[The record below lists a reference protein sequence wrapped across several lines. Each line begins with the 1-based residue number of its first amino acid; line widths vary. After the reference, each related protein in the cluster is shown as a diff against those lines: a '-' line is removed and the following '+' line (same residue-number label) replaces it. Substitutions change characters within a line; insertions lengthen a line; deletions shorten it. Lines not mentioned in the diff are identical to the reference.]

1 MTAGRCGRRL
11 CPMTNAAAPP
21 GEVTDATALLD
32 EPALAASL
40 QRFATE
46 HGSQLAAVR
55 TEAHGYL
62 TEMLA
67 SHGDRATRS
76 WNRFGAWMLRAH
88 DVLVDEEELAR
99 LRSLDREHS
108 LALIFS
114 HRSYL
119 DGWVLPLAL
128 AARRFSPT
136 YTFGGANLDLPVL
149 GRLASRTGVIFIRRA
164 TRDTPVY
171 RLALRGYIAH
181 LVRQRANLAWS
192 IEGGRTRTGK
202 LRPPVHG
209 ILRYLV
215 DAVESGTEDS
225 NQVGSL
231 ATPPIPEVMVVPI
244 AIVYD
249 QLHEVARMTAE
260 AKGGRKRPEDF
271 GWLVSFA
278 RSQRQ
283 RLGRAYLTVGE
294 PMPLRQ
300 RMAELRGQGLPT
312 HTAVERV
319 ALDVSHRIN
328 RATPVTVTAVVCLAL
343 LGADRALTFDR
354 VLDTVEPLA
363 TYLAARQRPV
373 AGAATLT
380 DRSTIRRTLQELT
393 ASGVLDC
400 YDAGTEPVWRIAPDQ
415 HLVAAFYRNT
425 VIHFLVERAIGEV
438 ALLSVG
444 ETEGTAGGPAGGL
457 AGAWHTA
464 LALRDLLKFE
474 FFFGSRTDF
483 LADLRQELTLL
494 TGVTASADTDLSPQ
508 AARELLAGS
517 RPHLAPLVLRPF
529 LDAYLLVADRLAALG
544 DAELDDAAAQYLLT
558 EALQVGEQWVLQRRV
573 ASAES
578 VSLELFRTGLRL
590 VEHRG
595 LVRGQD
601 LATRRTAL
609 RDEIA
614 GVVAQLDRIADL
626 DRAARRGDQA
636 TDQLLTGQEPG
647 GDRAAH

>member
-1 MTAGRCGRRL
+1 
-11 CPMTNAAAPP
+11 MTNVAAPA

-40 QRFATE
+40 ERFAAE
-46 HGSQLAAVR
+46 HGTQLAAVR
-55 TEAHGYL
+55 TEARGYL

-88 DVLVDEEELAR
+88 DVLVDEEEVAR

-149 GRLASRTGVIFIRRA
+149 GRLASRTGIIFIRRA
-164 TRDTPVY
+164 TKDTPVY

-215 DAVESGTEDS
+215 DAVESG
-225 NQVGSL
+225 
-231 ATPPIPEVMVVPI
+231 APPTRPGGDDDQPVPASIPDVMVVPI

-343 LGADRALTFDR
+343 LGADRALTFER

-363 TYLAARQRPV
+363 SYLAARQRPV

-380 DRSTIRRTLQELT
+380 DRSTIRRTLQELV

-444 ETEGTAGGPAGGL
+444 DTESPDGGPRTEPDGGL
-457 AGAWHTA
+457 AGAWQTA

-494 TGVTASADTDLSPQ
+494 TGGTTSADTDLSPQ
-508 AARELLAGS
+508 AARDLLAGA

-544 DAELDDAAAQYLLT
+544 AAELDDAAAQQLLT

-595 LVRGQD
+595 LLRGED
-601 LATRRTAL
+601 LAARREAL

-614 GVVAQLDRIADL
+614 AVVAQLDRIADL
-626 DRAARRGDQA
+626 ERAARRDGPVDDQPR
-636 TDQLLTGQEPG
+636 TG
-647 GDRAAH
+647 R

>member
-1 MTAGRCGRRL
+1 M
-11 CPMTNAAAPP
+11 
-21 GEVTDATALLD
+21 
-32 EPALAASL
+32 
-40 QRFATE
+40 
-46 HGSQLAAVR
+46 
-55 TEAHGYL
+55 
-62 TEMLA
+62 
-67 SHGDRATRS
+67 
-76 WNRFGAWMLRAH
+76 
-88 DVLVDEEELAR
+88 
-99 LRSLDREHS
+99 
-108 LALIFS
+108 
-114 HRSYL
+114 
-119 DGWVLPLAL
+119 
-128 AARRFSPT
+128 
-136 YTFGGANLDLPVL
+136 
-149 GRLASRTGVIFIRRA
+149 
-164 TRDTPVY
+164 
-171 RLALRGYIAH
+171 
-181 LVRQRANLAWS
+181 
-192 IEGGRTRTGK
+192 
-202 LRPPVHG
+202 
-209 ILRYLV
+209 
-215 DAVESGTEDS
+215 
-225 NQVGSL
+225 
-231 ATPPIPEVMVVPI
+231 
-244 AIVYD
+244 
-249 QLHEVARMTAE
+249 
-260 AKGGRKRPEDF
+260 
-271 GWLVSFA
+271 
-278 RSQRQ
+278 
-283 RLGRAYLTVGE
+283 
-294 PMPLRQ
+294 
-300 RMAELRGQGLPT
+300 
-312 HTAVERV
+312 
-319 ALDVSHRIN
+319 
-328 RATPVTVTAVVCLAL
+328 
-343 LGADRALTFDR
+343 
-354 VLDTVEPLA
+354 
-363 TYLAARQRPV
+363 
-373 AGAATLT
+373 
-380 DRSTIRRTLQELT
+380 
-393 ASGVLDC
+393 
-400 YDAGTEPVWRIAPDQ
+400 
-415 HLVAAFYRNT
+415 
-425 VIHFLVERAIGEV
+425 ERAIGEV

-444 ETEGTAGGPAGGL
+444 DTAGGL